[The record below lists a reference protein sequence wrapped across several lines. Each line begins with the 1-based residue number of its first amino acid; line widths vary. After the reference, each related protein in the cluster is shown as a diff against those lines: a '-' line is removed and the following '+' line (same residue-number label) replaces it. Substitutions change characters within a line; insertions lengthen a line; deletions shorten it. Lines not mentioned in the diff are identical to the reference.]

1 MFNMLT
7 SSKGNFRVSLQ
18 NRHYFFSLIL
28 SDSFGL
34 KMIRARRAIGS
45 RYVGEEERKEGR
57 KGGRVTHLL
66 RARIGEHDLWLE
78 RRMAWLFYSTLE
90 EERSSRFLRVRQN
103 RFYLHS
109 PKKKQCKCGLSFTCL
124 NSIYFFTVSRLYQFI
139 GESHGKIPKE
149 NECEENYH
157 SYLTGTFTKWISLV
171 NLSSIKPCLSCT
183 ISHFLP
189 YVMSPLPGS
198 WRAGCKRFEAMR
210 ANTRIKKLLLP
221 CLYRLTRVQCVA
233 CAFELTKTN
242 VALLSH

>member
-7 SSKGNFRVSLQ
+7 SNKGNFRVSLQ
-18 NRHYFFSLIL
+18 NRHYFFSLFL

-45 RYVGEEERKEGR
+45 RYVGEEERKEGQ
-57 KGGRVTHLL
+57 KGGRVAHLL

-124 NSIYFFTVSRLYQFI
+124 NSIYIFTVWRLYQFI
-139 GESHGKIPKE
+139 GESHGKMPKE
-149 NECEENYH
+149 HELNARRITTAT
-157 SYLTGTFTKWISLV
+157 LQA
-171 NLSSIKPCLSCT
+171 LSPSE
-183 ISHFLP
+183 FL
-189 YVMSPLPGS
+189 
-198 WRAGCKRFEAMR
+198 W
-210 ANTRIKKLLLP
+210 
-221 CLYRLTRVQCVA
+221 
-233 CAFELTKTN
+233 
-242 VALLSH
+242 

>member
-18 NRHYFFSLIL
+18 NRHYFFSLFL

-57 KGGRVTHLL
+57 KGGRVAHLL

-78 RRMAWLFYSTLE
+78 RRMAWLFYSTQE

-109 PKKKQCKCGLSFTCL
+109 PKKKQCKCGFSFTCL
-124 NSIYFFTVSRLYQFI
+124 NSIYIFTVWRLYQFI
-139 GESHGKIPKE
+139 GESHGKMPKE
-149 NECEENYH
+149 NELNA
-157 SYLTGTFTKWISLV
+157 
-171 NLSSIKPCLSCT
+171 
-183 ISHFLP
+183 
-189 YVMSPLPGS
+189 
-198 WRAGCKRFEAMR
+198 R
-210 ANTRIKKLLLP
+210 RITTATLKALLP
-221 CLYRLTRVQCVA
+221 SEFLW
-233 CAFELTKTN
+233 
-242 VALLSH
+242 